1 MIIQVKINGIDKE
14 WDVDPGMILL
24 DLLRDKGYKSIKR
37 GCDEG
42 YCGAC
47 TILLDGQ
54 AAKSC
59 VMLAGQ
65 AHKRSITT
73 VEGLGTMDEPHLLQ
87 KTFVEHGAVQ
97 CGYCIPGMLLS
108 SKALLDENPNPT
120 EDDVKEAID
129 GNLCRC
135 TGYVK
140 QIEAVLDTASIMR
153 GEN

>member
-1 MIIQVKINGIDKE
+1 MKIQVNINGIDKE
-14 WDVDPGMILL
+14 WEVDPGMPLL
-24 DLLRDKGYKSIKR
+24 DLLREKGYKSIKR

-47 TILLDGQ
+47 TILMDGK
-54 AAKSC
+54 AVKSC
-59 VMLAGQ
+59 ILLAGQ
-65 AHKRSITT
+65 AHKRSLVT
-73 VEGLGTMDEPHLLQ
+73 VEGIGTMDEPHILQ
-87 KTFVEHGAVQ
+87 KSFVENGAVQ

-108 SKALLDENPNPT
+108 SKALLDENNNPT
-120 EDDVKEAID
+120 VEDVKEAID

-140 QIEAVLDTASIMR
+140 QIEAVMNAASIMR